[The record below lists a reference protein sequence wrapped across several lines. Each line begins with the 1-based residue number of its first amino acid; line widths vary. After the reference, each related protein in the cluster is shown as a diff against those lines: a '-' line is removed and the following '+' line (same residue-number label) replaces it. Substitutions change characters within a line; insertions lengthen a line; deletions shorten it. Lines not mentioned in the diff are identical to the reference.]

1 MNILLAVDGS
11 AYTRK
16 MLDYLASHD
25 EMLGPEHQYT
35 AITVQLPLPP
45 RAVGH

>member
-25 EMLGPEHQYT
+25 EMLN
-35 AITVQLPLPP
+35 
-45 RAVGH
+45 AVA